1 MEVKHVTHVTY
12 VTHLILRRVRQSTV
26 SLGLAGMVTLLAGC
40 GAWQSVKDTTVAA
53 TSAVF
58 VAKVKQM
65 NLAIVSRSALNQDE
79 RGVSLPVVLRIYQ
92 LKDAKAF
99 ETATYAQLL
108 EGAGDPLKTDMLG
121 RTEVTL
127 GPAATVRLSEPMA
140 DDAQHVGVVAFFRE
154 HSNAEWQLV
163 IPKARWKKGDPVKLA
178 VTDNRIELEPRQ

>member
-1 MEVKHVTHVTY
+1 MAVKHATY
-12 VTHLILRRVRQSTV
+12 VMYATFRWVWRSAA

-40 GAWQSVKDTTVAA
+40 GAWQSVKDTTAAA

-65 NLAIVSRSALNQDE
+65 NLVIVSRSALNQDE

-92 LKDAKAF
+92 LKDSKAF

-108 EGAGDPLKTDMLG
+108 EGAGDPLKTDSLG

-127 GPAATVRLSEPMA
+127 GPAATVSLSEPMA
-140 DDAQHVGVVAFFRE
+140 DDAQYVGVVAFFRE
-154 HSNAEWQLV
+154 QSSAEWQLV

-178 VTDNRIELEPRQ
+178 VTDNRLELEPRH

>member
-1 MEVKHVTHVTY
+1 MALKYATY
-12 VTHLILRRVRQSTV
+12 VMYVTLRWVQRFSVW
-26 SLGLAGMVTLLAGC
+26 LGLAGMVMVLAGC

-53 TSAVF
+53 ASAVF

-65 NLAIVSRSALNQDE
+65 NLVIVSRSALNQDE

-99 ETATYAQLL
+99 EAATYAQLL
-108 EGAGDPLKTDMLG
+108 EGAGDPLKTDSLG

-127 GPAATVRLSEPMA
+127 GPAATVGLSEPMA
-140 DDAQHVGVVAFFRE
+140 DDAQYVGVVAFFRE
-154 HSNAEWQLV
+154 QSGAEWQLV

-178 VTDNRIELEPRQ
+178 VTDNRLELVPTH